1 MAQTAIDQLVTWL
14 DDAHAMESGL
24 AGILQSHAAH
34 FTEFPG
40 AADRIRQHITETEQH
55 ARRLEQC
62 LAQLGRSPSGV
73 KSTLSSLMGTIEGAS
88 TTMFR
93 DRLAKDVLA
102 DYASEQFE
110 VACYTALV
118 SVALRLGYTDI
129 ARLCEDNLREDMAMA
144 EWLLE
149 QLPDVVAYE
158 VLKA

>member
-1 MAQTAIDQLVTWL
+1 MAQTAIEQLVTWL
-14 DDAHAMESGL
+14 DDAHAMETGL
-24 AGILQSHAAH
+24 VGILQSHASH

-40 AADRIRQHITETEQH
+40 AADRIRRHVTETEQH

-62 LAQLGRSPSGV
+62 LAQLGAAPSGV

-88 TTMFR
+88 TVMFR

-102 DYASEQFE
+102 DYAAEQFE

-118 SVALRLGYTDI
+118 SVALRLGYTDV

-149 QLPDVVAYE
+149 QVPDVVSFE